1 MTEES
6 KNIVK
11 FSGLSTPEEL
21 KKTWKNLIWKNVP
34 DLNIIF
40 EYTNPNQLKKQY
52 NIINVCYRYKGNATG
67 HYVSIFLTD
76 KYIIYFDPLKGIP
89 DKNLVK
95 DLESFNLP
103 IYISKDGE
111 QKINGNSC
119 GFHCLTFLYNLYR
132 HKEINLM
139 SVEDLIKLRDRII
152 KLNQLITCD
161 NFMN

>member
-21 KKTWKNLIWKNVP
+21 KRAWKNLIWKNVP

-132 HKEINLM
+132 HKKINLM
-139 SVEDLIKLRDRII
+139 TVDDLIKSRDRII
-152 KLNQLITCD
+152 NLNQLITCD

>member
-21 KKTWKNLIWKNVP
+21 KRTWKNLIWKNVP
-34 DLNIIF
+34 ELNVIF
-40 EYTNPNQLKKQY
+40 EYTDPNQLKKQY
-52 NIINVCYRYKGNATG
+52 NIINICYRFKGNATG

-76 KYIIYFDPLKGIP
+76 KYIIYFDPLRGLP
-89 DKNLVK
+89 DKNLIK
-95 DLESFNLP
+95 DLESFNVP
-103 IYISKDGE
+103 IYISKDGD
-111 QKINGNSC
+111 QRINGNSC

-132 HKEINLM
+132 HKEISLM
-139 SVEDLIKLRDRII
+139 TDEDLVKHKDKII
-152 KLNQLITCD
+152 KLNQLITCN